1 MSSKKTL
8 AHQQIGV
15 AKTVP
20 HRHRKIF
27 RDNILGVTRPA
38 IRRLARRGGVIRIS
52 AGIYD
57 EVRAC
62 ILKFL
67 EKILKDVAAILEY
80 NGRKTVLVT
89 DVVFVLNKLG
99 RPIYGFGTTER
110 DTMND

>member
-20 HRHRKIF
+20 HRH
-27 RDNILGVTRPA
+27 
-38 IRRLARRGGVIRIS
+38 RGGVIRIS

-67 EKILKDVAAILEY
+67 EK
-80 NGRKTVLVT
+80 
-89 DVVFVLNKLG
+89 VVFVLNKLG